1 ELLGFYLTEHPL
13 SNVLSLLSSQSTHKV
28 GWLQE
33 ENVVGK
39 RITIGGI
46 ISTLRK
52 TFTKNGN
59 NEMAFCAIE
68 DETGAIE
75 AVVFPKVFAKTKDVW
90 VVDQIVL
97 LTGRVEYKDETLSFL
112 VESAKTFSE
121 EDAKETKRRVEIK
134 VPKGTPVELLKDV
147 NTIFRENPGKDTIV
161 IIVENGGGVIKRL
174 VLPYGVNYTV
184 NLARQIASLLK
195 QL

>member
-1 ELLGFYLTEHPL
+1 
-13 SNVLSLLSSQSTHKV
+13 
-28 GWLQE
+28 
-33 ENVVGK
+33 
-39 RITIGGI
+39 
-46 ISTLRK
+46 
-52 TFTKNGN
+52 
-59 NEMAFCAIE
+59 MAFCAIE